1 MDAFGGNAMWIIEP
15 LHDIEAFLST
25 VAAARRATPD
35 RHANLRYFSHPEW
48 TRVVWTQ
55 REAER
60 GSRFIGLVARDP
72 AGDVAGW
79 WPLVLSKRSFG
90 WRLQNLGQEICDYAE
105 PHVAIG
111 TDTPSLLSEM
121 LRTVETLAPHF
132 TFAQFANFQ
141 PAGSLAL
148 TDQPVAEKLAGLGG
162 SWRVGP
168 ARSDLRLDAGRYG
181 NDWQTFLAERI
192 SARQRKNMRHEWNVL
207 CRHGTIS
214 IERPDRAALAALK
227 PAYLDWYRYGQDD
240 ATRRQK
246 LGIWW
251 SVFLAMEDEAI
262 APSVLRVDG
271 EPASIVIAFPR
282 QRDLDLFSLVFD
294 PRFAAESVGK
304 LHLQRVIRNW
314 MEMGGG
320 TFHFLVGSEDYKA
333 HLSNDAVKVRSLYFY
348 HRRNIQALLRA
359 MKPRGEPLRKLLEAK
374 PSN

>member
-1 MDAFGGNAMWIIEP
+1 MWNIEP
-15 LHDIEAFLST
+15 IYEIEAFLSAVVT
-25 VAAARRATPD
+25 ARRTAPD
-35 RHANLRYFSHPEW
+35 LHANLRYFCHPEW
-48 TRVVWTQ
+48 SRIVWAE
-55 REAER
+55 REAGR
-60 GSRFIGLVARDP
+60 GSRFIGLIARDP
-72 AGDVAGW
+72 AGEVTGW

-111 TDTPSLLSEM
+111 VDIPSLVSAM
-121 LRTVETLAPHF
+121 LRAVEKLASRF

-141 PAGSLAL
+141 PAGNLAL
-148 TDQPVAEKLAGLGG
+148 TDKPVVENLADLGG
-162 SWRVGP
+162 GWRVGP
-168 ARSDLRLDAGRYG
+168 ARDDLRLDAGRYG
-181 NDWQTFLAERI
+181 NDWQTFLTERI

-207 CRHGTIS
+207 CRRGAIS

-240 ATRRQK
+240 AARREK

-251 SVFLAMEDEAI
+251 SMFLSVEDGAI
-262 APSVLRVDG
+262 EPSVLRIDG

-333 HLSNDAVKVRSLYFY
+333 HLASDAVKVRSLFFY
-348 HRRNIQALLRA
+348 HRRNIRALFRA
-359 MKPRGEPLRKLLEAK
+359 MKPRGEPLRKLVEEK
-374 PSN
+374 PSSR